1 MSKNTEIWRACTD
14 EEKMLEIALNLD
26 SLSSTGVG
34 EPGRESAG
42 RGGVRCEW
50 QDGALLV

>member
-1 MSKNTEIWRACTD
+1 
-14 EEKMLEIALNLD
+14 MLEIALNLD

-42 RGGVRCEW
+42 GGGVRYEW

>member
-1 MSKNTEIWRACTD
+1 
-14 EEKMLEIALNLD
+14 MLEIALSLD
-26 SLSSTGVG
+26 SLSSTGDG
-34 EPGRESAG
+34 EPGRELLAG